1 MRRGAGMSSRPYDL
15 PSLVAGI
22 AFTLFGLL
30 LLLNATDAVDLG
42 FGLLA
47 PSFLAVCGSI
57 LVATGLSAG
66 EGQDGVRRE
75 ALPPLRDLRDTPP
88 HA

>member
-1 MRRGAGMSSRPYDL
+1 MSSRPCDR

-47 PSFLAVCGSI
+47 PSFLAVCGAI

-66 EGQDGVRRE
+66 EDSGGRRRE
-75 ALPPLRDLRDTPP
+75 PLPPTTDLREHPP
-88 HA
+88 TA

>member
-1 MRRGAGMSSRPYDL
+1 MSPRPYDP

-22 AFTLFGLL
+22 AFTLFGVL
-30 LLLNATDAVDLG
+30 LLLNAADVVDLG

-66 EGQDGVRRE
+66 EGQDGVRRQ
-75 ALPPLRDLRDTPP
+75 ALPPLRDLRETPP
-88 HA
+88 TA

>member
-1 MRRGAGMSSRPYDL
+1 MSSRPYDL
-15 PSLVAGI
+15 PSLVAGV
-22 AFTLFGLL
+22 AFTLFGIL

-57 LVATGLSAG
+57 LVAAGLSEG
-66 EGQDGVRRE
+66 EGRDGGRRQ
-75 ALPPLRDLRDTPP
+75 ALPPLQDLRETPP
-88 HA
+88 TA